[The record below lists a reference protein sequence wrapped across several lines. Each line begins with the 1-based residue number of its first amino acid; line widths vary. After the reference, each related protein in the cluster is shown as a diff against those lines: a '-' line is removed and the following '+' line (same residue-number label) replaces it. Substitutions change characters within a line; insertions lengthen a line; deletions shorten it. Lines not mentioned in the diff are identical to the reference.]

1 MYKPTNLRRVK
12 ASLPIREITNP
23 FQAVRLIGWHGVNC
37 WQKEYWAICL
47 DKDSRLLGITRV
59 THGAA
64 IESSEIKRLVEAAV
78 ILQASKVILLHNIF
92 SPSPIPWESDIRDTI
107 SVKGALGS
115 MEIILLD
122 HIIVSFREYFSMAAQ
137 RTYSN
142 V

>member
-23 FQAVRLIGWHGVNC
+23 FQAIRLIGWHNVSC

-64 IESSEIKRLVEAAV
+64 IGS
-78 ILQASKVILLHNIF
+78 F
-92 SPSPIPWESDIRDTI
+92 PWESDIRDTI
-107 SVKGALGS
+107 SVKGALDR
-115 MEIILLD
+115 MEIVLLD